1 MLLKKKFPVK
11 IISAAFLLS
20 GFFTT
25 TVSADTTINFS
36 GNLIVPDCSINS
48 GNAIDVSFGDIII
61 QDLAVV
67 DQPYKM
73 TPILIDMDC
82 PYTSGTPKL
91 TVLATPAAGA
101 VNNDAIRTSKD
112 GEGFVVYLYQ
122 DDQTSRLQ
130 LNTPTEINVTG
141 TAPAL
146 HFGLYG
152 AVGHLT
158 GVGNLTAGAFT
169 STASI
174 RVTYP

>member
-1 MLLKKKFPVK
+1 MLLKKKFSVK

-36 GNLIVPDCSINS
+36 GNLIVPDCTINS
-48 GNAIDVSFGDIII
+48 GNAIDVPFGDIII
-61 QDLAVV
+61 QDLAAVN
-67 DQPYKM
+67 QPYKM
-73 TPILIDMDC
+73 TPIPIDMNC

-91 TVLATPAAGA
+91 TVMATPATGA
-101 VNNDAIRTSKD
+101 VNNDAIVTSKD
-112 GEGFVVYLYQ
+112 TEGFVVYLYQ
-122 DDQTSRLQ
+122 ADQTSRLQ
-130 LNTPTEINVTG
+130 LNTPTEITITG

-146 HFGLYG
+146 HFDLFG
-152 AVGHLT
+152 AVGHLN
-158 GVGNLTAGAFT
+158 GVSQLTAGAFT